1 MILKLSNVTL
11 VCVEGTTKEENIK
24 NAHDTLLISS
34 KNINFA
40 ECVLIS
46 PKNYNE
52 NFKIKHHT
60 ISPLSWIGYNEFIV
74 HELNNY
80 INTDYCI
87 IVQSDGFILN
97 AHLWLDDFLKYDYI
111 GHTWDFRRYPCQI
124 KGVLPEIV
132 SKKGLDGLN
141 RVGNGGFSMRSKK
154 LLQLSQ
160 SILPKCQKPEDAFIC
175 NDNYDYFISNGV
187 KFAPVEIADKFSK
200 DYGDYRNDT
209 FGFHGNKDILQQ
221 IKDLV

>member
-24 NAHDTLLISS
+24 NAYDALRISS

-74 HELNNY
+74 HELNN
-80 INTDYCI
+80 
-87 IVQSDGFILN
+87 
-97 AHLWLDDFLKYDYI
+97 
-111 GHTWDFRRYPCQI
+111 
-124 KGVLPEIV
+124 
-132 SKKGLDGLN
+132 
-141 RVGNGGFSMRSKK
+141 
-154 LLQLSQ
+154 
-160 SILPKCQKPEDAFIC
+160 
-175 NDNYDYFISNGV
+175 
-187 KFAPVEIADKFSK
+187 
-200 DYGDYRNDT
+200 
-209 FGFHGNKDILQQ
+209 
-221 IKDLV
+221 